1 MEYSELRKRLEQM
14 AEEKYRDFSQAL
26 IPGGRPMLGVRI
38 PALRKL
44 AKEIAREDW
53 QGYLDRVQGVKAGSH
68 CNMPG
73 ADRGR
78 DESERVELSE
88 EVNLQG
94 FVIGYA
100 KTEYDTILP
109 YIARHVEKIDDWYL
123 NDGFCAGLKI
133 VKKHREEFLEFLMP
147 YIYSEEEFKRRFGAV
162 MLMDYYLDDAYIYR
176 TLELL
181 DSMEMEGYYCQMA
194 IAWAVATAWAKQRD
208 ITHQYLTGG
217 QHHLT
222 ETVLDMTIRKLLD
235 SYRVSPEDKVAIREM
250 KRVLHHE

>member
-1 MEYSELRKRLEQM
+1 MKYEEIMQQLRDI
-14 AEEKYRDFSQAL
+14 AEEKYQKFSQSL

-44 AKEIAREDW
+44 AKEIVREDW
-53 QGYLDRVQGVKAGSH
+53 KGYLDWAQGLSQMEG
-68 CNMPG
+68 
-73 ADRGR
+73 
-78 DESERVELSE
+78 EQSERKDGAEQELSE

-100 KTEYDTILP
+100 KTDYETILP
-109 YIARHVEKIDDWYL
+109 YIARHVEKINDWYL

-133 VKKHREEFLEFLMP
+133 VKKHKAEFLEFLMP

-162 MLMDYYLDDAYIYR
+162 MLMDYYLEDEDIHR

-181 DSMEMEGYYCQMA
+181 DSMKMEGYYCQMA

-208 ITHQYLTGG
+208 ITYEYMQPENN
-217 QHHLT
+217 HLEDT
-222 ETVLDMTIRKLLD
+222 TFHMAIRKMLD
-235 SYRVSPEDKVAIREM
+235 SYRVSPEDKELLREM
-250 KRVLHHE
+250 KAARQNQSTEQA

>member
-1 MEYSELRKRLEQM
+1 MEYGELRKQLEDM
-14 AEEKYRDFSQAL
+14 AEDKYRDFSQAL

-44 AKEIAREDW
+44 AKEIAKDDW
-53 QGYLDRVQGVKAGSH
+53 QGYLDRAQGLDDKLDKKDA
-68 CNMPG
+68 METDTP
-73 ADRGR
+73 
-78 DESERVELSE
+78 ELSE
-88 EVNLQG
+88 IVNLQG

-100 KTEYDTILP
+100 KADYETLLP

-123 NDGFCAGLKI
+123 CDGFCAGLKI

-147 YIYSEEEFKRRFGAV
+147 YIYSQEEFERRFGAV
-162 MLMDYYLDDAYIYR
+162 MLMDYYLDDTYIHR

-222 ETVLDMTIRKLLD
+222 EPVLDMTIRKLLD

-250 KRVLHHE
+250 KRVLHRK